1 MRINEIASATEQ
13 MELWKLISTNVW
25 QAIDTQQKQEAQ
37 RQQAKK
43 ALTKTR
49 RVRGGGVARK
59 TTPAPMVPVKV
70 SRNAVNPNAPTQPS
84 SSPQAPTAINQA
96 PYVNPSK
103 PNTIAPVKS
112 SAPYTQSLNPNANP
126 QQLNKHPVSTLK
138 PTPAVL
144 PTVKT
149 HKRLRDDDAIDV
161 LKTV

>member
-49 RVRGGGVARK
+49 RVRGGVARK
-59 TTPAPMVPVKV
+59 TTVAPMVPVKV
-70 SRNAVNPNAPTQPS
+70 PRNADKPNAPTQPS
-84 SSPQAPTAINQA
+84 SNPQAPTAKNQT

-112 SAPYTQSLNPNANP
+112 SAPNTQTANPNTNP
-126 QQLNKHPVSTLK
+126 LQLNKHPTPTLK
-138 PTPAVL
+138 PTPTVL

-149 HKRLRDDDAIDV
+149 HKKLRDNDADDL
-161 LKTV
+161 LKAV

>member
-13 MELWKLISTNVW
+13 MELWKLISNNVW

-43 ALTKTR
+43 AQTKSR
-49 RVRGGGVARK
+49 RVRGGVARK

-70 SRNAVNPNAPTQPS
+70 PHNAVKPNAPIQPTS
-84 SSPQAPTAINQA
+84 NPQAPTANNSA
-96 PYVNPSK
+96 PYANPSK
-103 PNTIAPVKS
+103 PNTIAPVKT

-126 QQLNKHPVSTLK
+126 QQLSKHPVSTLK

>member
-1 MRINEIASATEQ
+1 VRINEIASATEQ

-25 QAIDTQQKQEAQ
+25 QAIDAQQKQEAQ

-59 TTPAPMVPVKV
+59 ITPAPMVPEKV
-70 SRNAVNPNAPTQPS
+70 PRNAVKPNAPTQPS
-84 SSPQAPTAINQA
+84 SNPQAPTAINQT

-103 PNTIAPVKS
+103 PKTIAPVKT
-112 SAPYTQSLNPNANP
+112 SAPNTQTANPNTNP
-126 QQLNKHPVSTLK
+126 QHINKHPTPSLK
-138 PTPAVL
+138 PTPTVL

-149 HKRLRDDDAIDV
+149 HKRLRDNDADDL
-161 LKTV
+161 LKAV